1 MKLPNKKFLIAGF
14 VLTALAQF
22 AIPLKMVYDSEM
34 TSRHGTEYKFRTSPI
49 DPSDPFRG
57 KYITLDFA
65 DALVTIRDTNSIRH
79 EEYYIYIKKD
89 NEGFARVT
97 KLSRQPLDIPNDF
110 FKAKV
115 SSYNGKAN
123 IKFPFDRYYMEEG
136 KAYEAETAYRDYNR
150 EDSLKKP
157 AYALVAIKDGNSVLK
172 DVIIDGMPIREFVL
186 KERETIN
193 KNN

>member
-14 VLTALAQF
+14 VLTALAQL

-57 KYITLDFA
+57 KYITLNFESASVNINNTDWKYGEEAYVYIKA
-65 DALVTIRDTNSIRH
+65 DAD
-79 EEYYIYIKKD
+79 
-89 NEGFARVT
+89 GFAYVT
-97 KLSRQPLDIPNDF
+97 NMSHHPLDIPNDY
-110 FKAKV
+110 FK
-115 SSYNGKAN
+115 GKASPVYDGKMN
-123 IKFPFDRYYMEEG
+123 IDFPFDRYYMEEG

-157 AYALVAIKDGNSVLK
+157 AYALVVIKDGNSVLK

-186 KERETIN
+186 KERGKRTN
-193 KNN
+193 